1 MTLSQA
7 IVALVERDP
16 TDTTCGLPAEIAGER
31 RLLRQAEADSSTG
44 SGTLRSMG
52 AQSKERWSASSQRAV
67 RASAPTAV
75 GDLLAG
81 VLSDL
86 ELSPAADAL
95 RVLQVW
101 DQVLGPGLSPHC
113 RAVAVRRGTLVAEV
127 SDSAWMQ
134 RLQFE
139 KPRILGRLRELL
151 GEGAPGELRFRISA
165 PPP

>member
-1 MTLSQA
+1 
-7 IVALVERDP
+7 
-16 TDTTCGLPAEIAGER
+16 
-31 RLLRQAEADSSTG
+31 
-44 SGTLRSMG
+44 MG